1 MAWGPPTR
9 IPTPVLIQG
18 IKPAPSNPA
27 SAAVPPAANHCR
39 PAPASTA
46 HG

>member
-9 IPTPVLIQG
+9 NPTPVLIQG

-27 SAAVPPAANHCR
+27 SL
-39 PAPASTA
+39 TA
-46 HG
+46 L